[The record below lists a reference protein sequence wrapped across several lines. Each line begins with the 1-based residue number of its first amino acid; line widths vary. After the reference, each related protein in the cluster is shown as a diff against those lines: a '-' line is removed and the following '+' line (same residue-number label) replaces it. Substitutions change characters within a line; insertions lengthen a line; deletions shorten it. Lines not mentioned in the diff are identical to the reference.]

1 MSYHLPEPFP
11 LASNLAEQCVHH
23 QEGPCVRV
31 IDQRKPENES
41 PHHKTRD
48 YEPRS
53 RAVLL
58 GSLTLLL
65 STWVPFPSE
74 ISCFVSTCVSLDNSF
89 PSVRQESIL
98 RPWKG
103 SPFLQ
108 QGNHYRNVPYRKSQR
123 HKLPIHIL

>member
-41 PHHKTRD
+41 LHHKTRD

-65 STWVPFPSE
+65 SARVPSPE
-74 ISCFVSTCVSLDNSF
+74 SLLLCEHMCLLGQFTSDC
-89 PSVRQESIL
+89 
-98 RPWKG
+98 
-103 SPFLQ
+103 
-108 QGNHYRNVPYRKSQR
+108 
-123 HKLPIHIL
+123 

>member
-41 PHHKTRD
+41 LHHKTRD

-65 STWVPFPSE
+65 FPQGFPFQY
-74 ISCFVSTCVSLDNSF
+74 SLLLF
-89 PSVRQESIL
+89 QYVCLL
-98 RPWKG
+98 R
-103 SPFLQ
+103 
-108 QGNHYRNVPYRKSQR
+108 
-123 HKLPIHIL
+123 

>member
-1 MSYHLPEPFP
+1 MSYHLSEPFP

-31 IDQRKPENES
+31 IVQRKPDNES
-41 PHHKTRD
+41 PHHRTWD

-65 STWVPFPSE
+65 SARVPSPESLSLCE
-74 ISCFVSTCVSLDNSF
+74 HVCLLGQCISDC
-89 PSVRQESIL
+89 
-98 RPWKG
+98 
-103 SPFLQ
+103 
-108 QGNHYRNVPYRKSQR
+108 
-123 HKLPIHIL
+123 